1 MHGSGRKADAW
12 LAQAGSVKTCDLV
25 AEIARRI
32 NASHAGSGAS
42 VLASDDVLLDRLR
55 DIAREMPKRF
65 SQEDLRRRF
74 DAEMDAYISHM
85 APGDKSGW
93 QAAASD
99 PYDVLPGGNRVDLAD
114 IHKFLRGLMKDLDA
128 QVHEDFRK
136 HE

>member
-1 MHGSGRKADAW
+1 M
-12 LAQAGSVKTCDLV
+12 
-25 AEIARRI
+25 
-32 NASHAGSGAS
+32 
-42 VLASDDVLLDRLR
+42 LASDDVLLDRLR

>member
-1 MHGSGRKADAW
+1 
-12 LAQAGSVKTCDLV
+12 
-25 AEIARRI
+25 
-32 NASHAGSGAS
+32 

-55 DIAREMPKRF
+55 DLVREMPKSF

-85 APGDKSGW
+85 APGDGSGRGW

-114 IHKFLRGLMKDLDA
+114 IHEFLRGLMKDLDA